1 MSTSYAT
8 NLTDEQWEIVESFLP
23 SAKKRG
29 RPRSVPLREIVNA
42 IFYIVVAG
50 CAWHFLPHDFP
61 KWKTVY
67 HYFRVWRIDGT
78 WERMH
83 GQLVEWERVAQGH
96 EAAPSAA
103 SLDSQSVKTGNP
115 WIHDVGIDGGKLV
128 KGHRRHLL
136 VDTLGLVMMVVVTAA
151 NVSDKQG
158 ARLIFERL
166 ASFPK
171 RIARLVLIWVDGGY
185 EGVEFSQWVMDTYR
199 WIMETI
205 KRSDSRKG
213 FVLLPKRWVVE
224 RTWGWLNWCRRLS
237 KDYEVLPETSE
248 AFIYIAMTR
257 LLLKRLA

>member
-1 MSTSYAT
+1 MSTSCAT

-23 SAKKRG
+23 SAKKRR

-42 IFYIVVAG
+42 IFYIVVVG
-50 CAWHFLPHDFP
+50 CAWHLLPHDFP

-67 HYFRVWRIDGT
+67 HYFRMWRLDGT

-83 GQLVEWERVAQGH
+83 GQLMEWERVAQGH

-103 SLDSQSVKTGNP
+103 SLDSQSVKSGNP
-115 WIHDVGIDGGKLV
+115 WINDVGIDGGKLV

-166 ASFPK
+166 ASFPQ
-171 RIARLVLIWVDGGY
+171 RIARLVLI
-185 EGVEFSQWVMDTYR
+185 
-199 WIMETI
+199 
-205 KRSDSRKG
+205 
-213 FVLLPKRWVVE
+213 
-224 RTWGWLNWCRRLS
+224 
-237 KDYEVLPETSE
+237 
-248 AFIYIAMTR
+248 
-257 LLLKRLA
+257 